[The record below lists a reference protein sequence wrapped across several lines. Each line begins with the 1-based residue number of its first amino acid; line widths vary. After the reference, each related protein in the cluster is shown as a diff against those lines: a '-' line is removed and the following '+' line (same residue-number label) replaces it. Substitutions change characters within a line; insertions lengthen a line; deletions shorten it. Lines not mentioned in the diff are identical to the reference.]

1 MLAKDVMTTGVV
13 TVDADTTVR
22 EIATLL
28 ASKGISAVPVVD
40 KAGAVLGIVSEGD
53 LIHRQEIGTDQK
65 KPSWWLM
72 SLSKTEE
79 AAVDYSKSH
88 GMHAH
93 DIMTR
98 DVITVTENT
107 QLAEVADILETKHI
121 KRVPVMRDGVLVG
134 IVSRANIVQ
143 AIAARPEGAHV
154 PVSGDDSSIRTRV
167 NDNLKGQPWS
177 RPWNNSIFVSDGV
190 VDIYG
195 TVENDAERDASR
207 IAAENT
213 PGVVKVIDHRGID
226 NYSIGGI

>member
-13 TVDADTTVR
+13 TIEPETTVR
-22 EIATLL
+22 EIATVL
-28 ASKGISAVPVVD
+28 ADRGISAVPVVD
-40 KAGAVLGIVSEGD
+40 KGGAILGIVSEGD
-53 LIHRQEIGTDQK
+53 LIHRQEIGTDK
-65 KPSWWLM
+65 KKSSWWLL
-72 SLSKTEE
+72 SLSKAEE

-98 DVITVTENT
+98 DVVTVSESTSLNEI
-107 QLAEVADILETKHI
+107 ADTLETKRI
-121 KRVPVMRDGVLVG
+121 KRVPVVRDGVLVG

-143 AIAARPEGAHV
+143 AIAARPKGAHA
-154 PVSGDDSSIRTRV
+154 PVSGDDRSIRGRV
-167 NDNLKGQPWS
+167 TDNLKDQPWS
-177 RPWNNSIFVSDGV
+177 RPWNNSVFVSDSV

-195 TVENDAERDASR
+195 TVDNNAERDASR

-226 NYSIGGI
+226 KYSVGGI